1 MYINNY
7 EETVEKLAIM
17 LESFDKKPRPYDTKI
32 YLYLSGD
39 GEATLYECKS
49 VSRNS
54 WLNDECYVIYENV
67 ASSETLFD
75 HFDNCEASDFA
86 EILDMPVEELLDAV
100 VKFIGLDDGE
110 TPDWCDIRNYL
121 QNDSSYMAVL
131 QAAHED
137 SIDKLHNEYAERA
150 KCLIDDFLGKDT
162 SPG

>member
-7 EETVEKLAIM
+7 EETVEKLAVM
-17 LESFDKKPRPYDTKI
+17 LESFDKKPRPYDTKV

-67 ASSETLFD
+67 ASSEALFD

-100 VKFIGLDDGE
+100 VKFI
-110 TPDWCDIRNYL
+110 
-121 QNDSSYMAVL
+121 
-131 QAAHED
+131 
-137 SIDKLHNEYAERA
+137 
-150 KCLIDDFLGKDT
+150 
-162 SPG
+162 